1 MKLKVC
7 PGVCGLESLITA
19 ESEDGMDVN
28 IQVETKCKAVKA
40 FIDSLEQ
47 PLDSYEV
54 CFAKPGDGPVYEA
67 ASENLIHS
75 ACPVASALLKC
86 IEAECK
92 LALPKDVSFTFVD

>member
-7 PGVCGLESLITA
+7 PGVCGLESLIIA

-40 FIDSLEQ
+40 FIESLEQ

-75 ACPVASALLKC
+75 ACPVASALIKC

-92 LALPKDVSFTFVD
+92 LALPKDVSFTFID

>member
-7 PGVCGLESLITA
+7 PGVCGLESLIIA

-54 CFAKPGDGPVYEA
+54 CFAKPCDNPIYEA
-67 ASENLIHS
+67 AENLKHGTCVIPS
-75 ACPVASALLKC
+75 AVLKC
-86 IEAECK
+86 IEAECN
-92 LALPKDVSFTFVD
+92 LALPKNVLLEFVE